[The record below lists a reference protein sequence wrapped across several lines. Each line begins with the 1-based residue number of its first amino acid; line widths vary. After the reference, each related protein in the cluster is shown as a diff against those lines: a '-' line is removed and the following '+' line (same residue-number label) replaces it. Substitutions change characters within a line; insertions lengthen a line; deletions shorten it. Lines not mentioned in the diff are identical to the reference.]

1 MNRPLS
7 RKGREGQTFILVV
20 LMTAILVILLVTAF
34 DIFLSTR
41 QKARL
46 ITAGDAGALAAAH
59 WQGVTLNLIGEL
71 NLAHLAAACDYR
83 LDPADR
89 TNVIDGVN
97 ALAERLAFAGP
108 LMGLYA
114 ANRAVEENY
123 RENAQGPDQTIPTDS
138 GFTRILQEESAFA
151 RLHLGDTALWTG
163 KGNDYARMLES
174 VLAAGVYAGCDNA
187 RLFSSG
193 GTGDH
198 IYYCRAFYDAASS
211 GGARTWF
218 CRYCGYDHAKAI
230 SMLRGMHKPTDEDLA
245 FDGRASMWT
254 AGFFGVG
261 VRPSNQ
267 PLVDVTANPESALE
281 RLWNDYAGGPPVDA
295 ATIRTSQAAYDTR
308 FPWFF
313 LDPQGLWRRWRE
325 LAANDDGQL
334 ALLSEPKPQYDVYGA
349 MAAVRVA
356 RDVGTLSGA
365 ITNNFVWMAAAKP
378 LGSLANGERVTD
390 LFGIWNGDSWADA
403 PLVAPAFAFT
413 RLVSLGGVGANNLY
427 QSDAAWLAHLEHLR
441 NNRRNPGCSRCRLLD
456 TWEDGGAAA
465 AAEWLQEHAH
475 DEVCA
480 PPGNGGIHD
489 DDDFAN

>member
-1 MNRPLS
+1 MNRSLS

-151 RLHLGDTALWTG
+151 RLHLGDTTLWTG
-163 KGNDYARMLES
+163 KGDDYARMLEN
-174 VLAAGVYAGCDNA
+174 VLADGAYVGCDNA
-187 RLFSSG
+187 RLFSSD

-198 IYYCRAFYDAASS
+198 IYYRREFYNAAEAN
-211 GGARTWF
+211 GPRTWF

-230 SMLRGMHKPTDEDLA
+230 SMLRGMRKPTDEDLA
-245 FDGRASMWT
+245 CAKRSSGWN
-254 AGFFGVG
+254 AGLFGVG
-261 VRPSNQ
+261 VRASDL
-267 PLVDVTANPESALE
+267 PLADITANPESVLE
-281 RLWNDYAGGPPVDA
+281 QIWEDYVGGLPVDA
-295 ATIRTSQAAYDTR
+295 VSIRTSGVVFDTH

-313 LDPQGLWRRWRE
+313 LDQQNLWRSWHE
-325 LAANDDGQL
+325 LAENDDGQL
-334 ALLSEPKPQYDVYGA
+334 ALLSKPKPQYDVYGA

-356 RDVGTLSGA
+356 RDVGTLSGTT
-365 ITNNFVWMAAAKP
+365 TNNFVWMAAAKP

-403 PLVAPAFAFT
+403 PLVVPAFAFT

-441 NNRRNPGCSRCRLLD
+441 NNQRNPGCSRCRLLD

-480 PPGNGGIHD
+480 PPGKGGIHD